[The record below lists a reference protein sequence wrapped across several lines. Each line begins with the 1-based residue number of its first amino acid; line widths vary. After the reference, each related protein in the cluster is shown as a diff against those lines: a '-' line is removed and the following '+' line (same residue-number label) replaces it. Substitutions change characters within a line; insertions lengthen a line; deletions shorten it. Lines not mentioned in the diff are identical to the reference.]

1 MECKIAN
8 FMLYQQLKLL
18 NAPPFIGL
26 LSLPE
31 VHRTNA
37 IECTRTYLGGHPE
50 KIPNLFREFGY
61 LSGWL
66 VTHTLNDNYGEEDR
80 KVYRLIEN
88 TLGVSLDTQTA
99 RRNLHQSFVQLCDR
113 MGLPSRGFD
122 RMVDLY
128 LLHAGVARSQL
139 PHLVRAFRRQ
149 HDLFGAPPLE
159 TTVSLN
165 RWEDDSLDFL
175 PQGIETPRRAILWDE
190 TAWHA
195 ALYARIAQ
203 APESFTPKNAFEET
217 FYDCFRDEQVGTQS
231 PASYNKAVV
240 QPKLHWTD
248 EGLMLR
254 LPRAQGRIAVFID
267 GSDRPLRLKGGE
279 DWLLEQPWPRRIVC
293 EIDGHRFE
301 LNFLSDQSRFAV
313 FDMTIGRFLSERQVG
328 WGDDI
333 ELDTSDALV
342 AARQPFSIAGMDAIS
357 LGEDCYVQRAPL
369 GLRPTELTI
378 GASRLSLRTKAR
390 RRLII
395 SGGEIADGSSGKLF
409 GTDAMIH
416 VETGLATR
424 EMRKIRIAS
433 DAGTWLV
440 DIPIDEG
447 RGVLPLSNALS
458 STPSP
463 DPQRLRLELMA
474 PSNGDAE
481 PRPTGIVLSAWV
493 WPGFERKE
501 GASYLATSAPTNFL
515 QDQSSYVIVSPQGL
529 HLDAKGGYTHAN
541 AVFGIEGKT
550 VSFRLPWN
558 DISLQRRRIDGTAS
572 TVPLGARISLGAAD
586 RHGHISIH
594 CPDRNASLQI
604 GTRHEAAPFAL
615 GMTRNLAISD
625 LLGRGGGASVI
636 LRRGN
641 GAEVVLFELVDVLE
655 PTRFHLRSIRD
666 GLEISLAFGT
676 RIDAIAI
683 ETENEIGERSFHEV
697 ALGRWPSRSA
707 PPAWLSARLR
717 GEGAR
722 EVLVSVHH
730 VSSTAGLR
738 IGRIFVR
745 PDSTSPNE
753 SWRPLRNARGDSF
766 VVPLSFGH
774 DLKDAACDQP
784 KLRFETLSR
793 WMADCY
799 ALECWQ
805 NPGLERTLVPRWHS
819 LGRIITELPLGSGLL
834 IAASFVP
841 AAEET
846 SPSWVPLAHPVEI
859 DAGLYSAT
867 PTAFLQLGELPDDG
881 LRAGARLAALSNVR
895 LRDGLLH
902 AQALMAFDN
911 SRQAQTTD
919 VQLKGFKTEK
929 FFKLFPIF
937 DTDPAAGWFWH
948 GTPLLGPDHLRAAF
962 QQFVERL
969 EAARLFVDEEPET
982 GGNSRR
988 REALRTL
995 VDGVWNRTDTAFRPP
1010 MPKRNATDDCP
1021 VQTDLWIAVTLSEF
1035 ARASRRGEAASFV
1048 ETTAKD
1054 LGLRREDVLA
1064 SLGFLLRLAPELFFY
1079 FLLLWQL
1086 AKVRP

>member
-1 MECKIAN
+1 MGCKVAN
-8 FMLYQQLKLL
+8 FMLYQQLKLP
-18 NAPPFIGL
+18 NVPPFIGL
-26 LSLPE
+26 LALPE
-31 VHRTNA
+31 KHRTTA
-37 IECTRTYLGGHPE
+37 IECAQIYLGGRPE
-50 KIPNLFREFGY
+50 KIPYFFREFGY

-66 VTHTLNDNYGEEDR
+66 VTHTLNDNYGGEDH
-80 KVYRLIEN
+80 KVYRLIEDI
-88 TLGVSLDTQTA
+88 LGVSLDSQTS
-99 RRNLHQSFVQLCDR
+99 RRNLHQSFVRLCESL
-113 MGLPSRGFD
+113 GLPSQGFD

-128 LLHAGVARSQL
+128 LLHAGVARAQL

-149 HDLFGAPPLE
+149 HDLFGAAPRDSTIL
-159 TTVSLN
+159 LN
-165 RWEDDSLDFL
+165 RWEDDALDL
-175 PQGIETPRRAILWDE
+175 LHPSIITPRRAILWDE

-203 APESFTPKNAFEET
+203 SPEGFKPENPFEKT
-217 FYDCFRDEQVGTQS
+217 FYDCFKDEHVGTEPLGS
-231 PASYNKAVV
+231 HNKAVV
-240 QPKLHWTD
+240 QPKLHWIN
-248 EGLMLR
+248 EGLVLR
-254 LPRAQGRIAVFID
+254 LPRAQGRIAVFLD
-267 GSDRPLRLKGGE
+267 GAARPLRLKGGE
-279 DWLLEQPWPRRIVC
+279 DWLLEQPWPSRIAC
-293 EIDGHRFE
+293 EIDGQGFE
-301 LNFLSDQSRFAV
+301 LDFLSDHNRFAV
-313 FDMTIGRFLSERQVG
+313 FDMTIGRFLSERQIG
-328 WGDDI
+328 PNDDV
-333 ELDTSDALV
+333 ELDTSDALI
-342 AARQPFSIAGMDAIS
+342 AARQPFSIAGTDA
-357 LGEDCYVQRAPL
+357 LAQGEDCYVQRAVL
-369 GLRPTELTI
+369 GLRSTELTF
-378 GASRLSLRTKAR
+378 GASVLSMRTKPR
-390 RRLII
+390 RRLIL
-395 SGGEIADGSSGKLF
+395 SGGEIADSSSGKLF
-409 GTDAMIH
+409 GMDAMVH
-416 VETGLATR
+416 VETGLDTR
-424 EMRKIRIAS
+424 EMRKVRIAS
-433 DAGTWLV
+433 EAQAWLV

-447 RGVLPLSNALS
+447 RGIVPLSKAMSSSLS
-458 STPSP
+458 A
-463 DPQRLRLELMA
+463 DPQHLRLELMA
-474 PSNGDAE
+474 PSNGQEE
-481 PRPTGIVLSAWV
+481 PRPTGIALSAWV
-493 WPGFERKE
+493 WPGFVHKE
-501 GASYLATSAPTNFL
+501 GASYLATPTPTNFL
-515 QDQSSYVIVSPQGL
+515 QDLSSHVSVSPQGL

-541 AVFGIEGKT
+541 AVFGIEGKA

-558 DISLQRRRIDGTAS
+558 DISLQRRRLDGTVS
-572 TVPLGARISLGAAD
+572 PVPLGARISLGAAD

-604 GTRHEAAPFAL
+604 GTRHELTPFAL
-615 GMTRNLAISD
+615 GMTRSLAISD
-625 LLGRGGGASVI
+625 LLGRGDGASVV

-641 GAEVVLFELVDVLE
+641 GAEVVLFEIVDVLE

-683 ETENEIGERSFHEV
+683 EAENEIGERSFHEV